1 MINKN
6 NKKISF
12 PFIFLLLICILYF
25 ILSFFNNDLIVN
37 ALINTGK
44 MTLKIIPILIFVFI
58 FSIFINLYLKNDTIK
73 KHLGENSGI
82 KGLLYAIIGG
92 ILISG
97 PPYILY
103 PMLNKLKKS
112 GVKNSL
118 IAVFLYN
125 RNIKIPYIPVMIFY
139 FGLSYT
145 IIISIYILIF
155 SILNGFLINLFIK
168 ETNEN

>member
-118 IAVFLYN
+118 IAIFLYN

-139 FGLSYT
+139 FGLAYT

-168 ETNEN
+168 ETNKN

>member
-25 ILSFFNNDLIVN
+25 ILSFFNTNFVVN

-73 KHLGENSGI
+73 KHLGEGSGI
-82 KGLLYAIIGG
+82 KGWLYAIIGG

-125 RNIKIPYIPVMIFY
+125 RNIKIPFIPVMIFY
-139 FGLSYT
+139 FGLTYT
-145 IIISIYILIF
+145 IVISIYILIF
-155 SILNGFLINLFIK
+155 SVLNGFLINLFIK
-168 ETNEN
+168 ESTN

>member
-1 MINKN
+1 MNKN
-6 NKKISF
+6 NKKIPL

-25 ILSFFNNDLIVN
+25 ILSFFNINLVIN

-118 IAVFLYN
+118 IAIFLYN

>member
-1 MINKN
+1 MMNKN
-6 NKKISF
+6 NKKIPL

-25 ILSFFNNDLIVN
+25 ILSFFNINLVIN

-118 IAVFLYN
+118 IAIFLYN

>member
-125 RNIKIPYIPVMIFY
+125 RNIKIPFIPVMIFY
-139 FGLSYT
+139 FGLTYT
-145 IIISIYILIF
+145 VIISIYILIF

-168 ETNEN
+168 ETNKN

>member
-1 MINKN
+1 MNKN
-6 NKKISF
+6 NKKIPL

-25 ILSFFNNDLIVN
+25 ILSFFNINLVIN